1 MIQSFYVLKLT
12 NLKYINMSKKL
23 TNAKNRPEQLFTKV
37 SIDNEEQILKSLIEV
52 EISEIFHITND
63 SITN

>member
-1 MIQSFYVLKLT
+1 
-12 NLKYINMSKKL
+12 MSKKL

-37 SIDNEEQILKSLIEV
+37 SIDNEEKVLKSLIEV
-52 EISEIFHITND
+52 EISETFHITND

>member
-1 MIQSFYVLKLT
+1 
-12 NLKYINMSKKL
+12 MSKKL

-52 EISEIFHITND
+52 EIYETFHITND